1 MFKKIPLFSLII
13 IVIAAIS
20 ISLLN
25 FDDLSWQTNMKS
37 YLGLIIA
44 ALMLMVRFIL
54 KVR

>member
-1 MFKKIPLFSLII
+1 MKKIPLFTLII

-25 FDDLSWQTNMKS
+25 FDDLSWQANVKS
-37 YLGLIIA
+37 YLGLILV
-44 ALMLMVRFIL
+44 ALMLPVRFIF